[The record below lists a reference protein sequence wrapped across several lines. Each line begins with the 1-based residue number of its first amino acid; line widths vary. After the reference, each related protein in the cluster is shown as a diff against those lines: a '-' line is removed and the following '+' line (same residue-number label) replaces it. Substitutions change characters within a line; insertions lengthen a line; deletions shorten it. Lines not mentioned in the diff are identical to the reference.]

1 MLYLVCFVAV
11 VIALLWVFQIVLL
24 DDFYRMH
31 KSRQVSGTAELV
43 LQNLS
48 SDDLSGLA
56 ERLAS
61 QNDVNLMIVD
71 GEGEEYLSAEGSRN
85 SLLHRMDSGT
95 RAYWCAQ
102 APEDGSAKETFF
114 RTDAAMYV
122 MSGEMPDWMR
132 GEAGETPPAPP
143 SVSPGE
149 EMIRPTGE
157 GTVPPPRGAG
167 EERRDEE
174 WRETS
179 RKRLREL
186 SLESSDVLS
195 LLYVRRI
202 ELPEGGEGTL
212 LINTQI
218 SPVSSTVSA
227 LREQLLVIT
236 GVVLVLAVAL
246 AMLISHRVSTPII
259 QTNEAAKALSRA
271 QYQKPKGASGYR
283 EIAELNETLE
293 KAAQELGQV
302 ENLQHE
308 LIANISH
315 DLRTPLTMIG
325 GYAEAMRDI
334 PDENNPENMQIIIDE
349 TARLSTLVNEL
360 LDFSRM
366 QTGSV
371 QMRCAPFDLTESVQ
385 STVSRISSMVAKDGY
400 TVRFSPDRHVTVL
413 ADETRIGQVLYNLI
427 GNALTYTGE
436 DKTVTVTQRQ
446 TGERAR
452 IEITDTGKGIAP
464 DEVKLIWNRYYR
476 TKETHR
482 RAIIGS
488 GLGLNIVQ
496 TILEQ
501 HHTPYGVDSRVGE
514 GTTFWFELTVAEGPR
529 SIEGGN

>member
-1 MLYLVCFVAV
+1 M
-11 VIALLWVFQIVLL
+11 
-24 DDFYRMH
+24 
-31 KSRQVSGTAELV
+31 
-43 LQNLS
+43 
-48 SDDLSGLA
+48 
-56 ERLAS
+56 
-61 QNDVNLMIVD
+61 
-71 GEGEEYLSAEGSRN
+71 
-85 SLLHRMDSGT
+85 
-95 RAYWCAQ
+95 
-102 APEDGSAKETFF
+102 
-114 RTDAAMYV
+114 
-122 MSGEMPDWMR
+122 
-132 GEAGETPPAPP
+132 
-143 SVSPGE
+143 
-149 EMIRPTGE
+149 
-157 GTVPPPRGAG
+157 
-167 EERRDEE
+167 
-174 WRETS
+174 
-179 RKRLREL
+179 
-186 SLESSDVLS
+186 
-195 LLYVRRI
+195 
-202 ELPEGGEGTL
+202 

-400 TVRFSPDRHVTVL
+400 TVRFSPDRHVTVV